1 MTWALR
7 SETTLR
13 AVSVGS
19 PLASQD
25 VRIDLVLIKSNF
37 ARITLPQYPPCEAI
51 FSRRYEVGPRCTRH
65 ASESPRRCSAP
76 VRAVRVERQQAQLE
90 PPSSRRLDLRTA
102 LEAEVRQEVHNE
114 AGVCTTKRYV
124 ERCDIARRPHAKQR
138 TCPHAKQR
146 RTKTEPPSAP
156 AGAEARELV
165 ARTQVGPAF
174 TVQRVVVP
182 TLAAADE

>member
-1 MTWALR
+1 MRFESSGNSRNWN
-7 SETTLR
+7 LR
-13 AVSVGS
+13 APDGW
-19 PLASQD
+19 
-25 VRIDLVLIKSNF
+25 IY
-37 ARITLPQYPPCEAI
+37 ARHLKHKY
-51 FSRRYEVGPRCTRH
+51 G
-65 ASESPRRCSAP
+65 
-76 VRAVRVERQQAQLE
+76 
-90 PPSSRRLDLRTA
+90 
-102 LEAEVRQEVHNE
+102 
-114 AGVCTTKRYV
+114 KRYITKQ
-124 ERCDIARRPHAKQR
+124 EYARQNGMWKGADIARRPHAKQR